1 MRPSRRAVLAA
12 TLAVSASPYGL
23 MAQAQTIS
31 PIEHVIVVVGENHTF
46 DNVFGGYVPR
56 PGQTI

>member
-1 MRPSRRAVLAA
+1 
-12 TLAVSASPYGL
+12 